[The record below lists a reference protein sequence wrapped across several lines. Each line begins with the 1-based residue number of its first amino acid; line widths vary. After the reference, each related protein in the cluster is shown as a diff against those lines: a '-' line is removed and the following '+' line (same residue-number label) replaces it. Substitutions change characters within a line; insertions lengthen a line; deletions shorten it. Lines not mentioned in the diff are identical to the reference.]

1 MDESDIDNDSSSSE
15 SSESSED
22 DELNDGNEVMK
33 NFIFYLFCLD
43 PKQFVEHGRTA
54 NIHRDRQ
61 GALNFII
68 SWSDDMFQRQ
78 FRLC

>member
-33 NFIFYLFCLD
+33 NFIFYPSILFIL
-43 PKQFVEHGRTA
+43 PRSKM
-54 NIHRDRQ
+54 NIDKV
-61 GALNFII
+61 L
-68 SWSDDMFQRQ
+68 
-78 FRLC
+78 